1 MGDGFSLAAV
11 RRAHFVGIGGT
22 GMSGLARLFLEQG
35 REVSGSDVRASGA
48 TDALARAGAAIC
60 VGHAGEHVRDPDLVV
75 VSAAVAPDNPEVR
88 AASARRIPVATH
100 AEVLGLLVAS
110 GRGIAVAGTHGKTT
124 TTALVGYLLERA
136 GRDPTILA
144 GSEMLNYGASVRLGR
159 GASVVV
165 EADEY
170 DRRFLSLSPRVAVV
184 TSIEP
189 DHLDYYRDLDEIR
202 GAFRAFASRLPPEGA
217 LLVCQDDAE
226 ARELPAPCPR
236 VPYGLDAAEGW
247 RAADV
252 RAAPDGMRFTA
263 LSPTGE
269 RATVALPLVGRHNVA
284 NAVAALGVA
293 ALEGVPLAQAAETL
307 AGFRGT
313 RRRFELLGE
322 VAGVRVVDDYAHHPT
337 AVRATLEAARA
348 QHAGPLWAVFQP
360 HTRNRT
366 RRLLDEFA
374 GAFAAAD
381 AAVITAIYEPPGRE
395 REPIAISGA
404 DLAAR
409 ITRPPAEYIADLDA
423 AARYLVDRLPPDAL
437 LVVMGAGDVDC
448 LGRAVLT
455 GLARAQV

>member
-1 MGDGFSLAAV
+1 V
-11 RRAHFVGIGGT
+11 
-22 GMSGLARLFLEQG
+22 
-35 REVSGSDVRASGA
+35 
-48 TDALARAGAAIC
+48 
-60 VGHAGEHVRDPDLVV
+60 
-75 VSAAVAPDNPEVR
+75 
-88 AASARRIPVATH
+88 
-100 AEVLGLLVAS
+100 
-110 GRGIAVAGTHGKTT
+110 
-124 TTALVGYLLERA
+124 
-136 GRDPTILA
+136 
-144 GSEMLNYGASVRLGR
+144 
-159 GASVVV
+159 
-165 EADEY
+165 
-170 DRRFLSLSPRVAVV
+170 
-184 TSIEP
+184 
-189 DHLDYYRDLDEIR
+189 
-202 GAFRAFASRLPPEGA
+202 
-217 LLVCQDDAE
+217 
-226 ARELPAPCPR
+226 
-236 VPYGLDAAEGW
+236 
-247 RAADV
+247 
-252 RAAPDGMRFTA
+252 
-263 LSPTGE
+263 
-269 RATVALPLVGRHNVA
+269 
-284 NAVAALGVA
+284 
-293 ALEGVPLAQAAETL
+293 QAAETL